1 MRSTV
6 PKLDMSNWPVHF
18 EPLAMLDVSGAIFG
32 LLSRRSVTT
41 DGAFFRLNYR
51 ITVIILVASA
61 FVILAQEI
69 IQGPMKC
76 SFANFTEGDFDRF
89 CSLQSVL
96 SLKRKVTAVE
106 EFVSDGCSAAQSGIH
121 LRTFTYYQLGFITL
135 LLQAV
140 LFYSPRYLWNSIEGG
155 RMKMLAT
162 ELITSTKDKD
172 CNENNSQPLIS
183 YFRKHFHGH
192 DNYAY
197 YYILCELLTV
207 FNLVV
212 QLQLLHSVID
222 SRFGISD
229 IYDVL
234 TGQQKGI
241 EHVTGRLLSM
251 TTECTHAGPFHLP
264 GNPDEITG
272 ICPLLENSANDQ
284 LQVFLSFWMYLLTI
298 YGIFVILYRFAT
310 CLSSSLRFIKFRSSC
325 GVIIPR
331 ETIAVAYDRLKFGD
345 WFILLMLRK
354 NIDVLEYEELIF
366 DIADNY
372 ESHV

>member
-6 PKLDMSNWPVHF
+6 PTLDMSNGPVHF
-18 EPLAMLDVSGAIFG
+18 ESLAMLDVCGAIFG
-32 LLSRRSVTT
+32 LISRQSVTT
-41 DGAFFRLNYR
+41 DGAFFRLNHR

-76 SFANFTEGDFDRF
+76 SFANFTEGNFDRF
-89 CSLQSVL
+89 CSLQSIL
-96 SLKRKVTAVE
+96 SLNRKVTAVE
-106 EFVSDGCSAAQSGIH
+106 EFVSDGCFAAQSGIH
-121 LRTFTYYQLGFITL
+121 LRTFTYYQLSFITL

-140 LFYSPRYLWNSIEGG
+140 MFYSPRYLWNSIEGG
-155 RMKMLAT
+155 KMKMLAT
-162 ELITSTKDKD
+162 ELITSTKDD
-172 CNENNSQPLIS
+172 NENNSQPLIS

-207 FNLVV
+207 FNLGI
-212 QLQLLHSVID
+212 QLQLLHSVIN

-234 TGQQKGI
+234 TGQRIGI
-241 EHVTGRLLSM
+241 EHTTGRLLSM
-251 TTECTHAGPFHLP
+251 TTECTYAGPFHLP
-264 GNPDEITG
+264 GNPDEITV

-284 LQVFLSFWMYLLTI
+284 LQVFLWFWMYLLTI

-325 GVIIPR
+325 GVPR
-331 ETIAVAYDRLKFGD
+331 KTVAVAYNRLKFGD

-354 NIDVLEYEELIF
+354 NIDVLKYEELIV

-372 ESHV
+372 ESRV